1 MKMFVC
7 FRKNTCPYFE
17 ESRIKTVLTERDG
30 LRAENAQL
38 RQHYAMAEDRI
49 KRLEAQIA
57 SLTGELKNVKHDNEK
72 LRHKLLSISEIEEEE
87 EKRPSVR
94 PPGKRRGAPIGHK
107 GATRK
112 TPVPP
117 DRIVEVQLDSCPKC
131 KSTELSLC
139 KGAYDHSQEDLEI
152 RRITT
157 LFRHYKYWCRHCKKV
172 VYGTGEGELPNS
184 YIGPN
189 MKIIIELLRYNS
201 GLPYGKVQGI
211 CKNLFGI
218 DITGAGLVYMDN
230 LMSSSGQGAYEKIGR
245 DILISDKLHIDETG
259 WKLDKDNYWLWCFA
273 NHHNAFY
280 RIDKSRGS
288 KVINDTIGNFGG
300 FVISD
305 FFSAYNAMDAKN
317 RAKCNSHLLKDV
329 NEVSEVCEDNV
340 ATAFLGGLKEILKHG
355 IDCYNQFIDGKLTK
369 NYLREKRNE
378 LIQKTNGLCAA
389 ALAYDKAE
397 TLRNRMM
404 KYMDEI
410 FRYLEYPDIVDPTNN
425 FCERQLRPDVIMRNN
440 THGSRSRNGL
450 RNHSVMM
457 TLLETAKLRKLNAKE
472 ILLALL
478 KRDENRS
485 AELFDAKPPCNTS

>member
-1 MKMFVC
+1 MFFC
-7 FRKNTCPYFE
+7 FKKNTCPYFE
-17 ESRIKTVLTERDG
+17 DSFIKAVMAERDK

-38 RQHYAMAEDRI
+38 RQYYALAEDKIR
-49 KRLEAQIA
+49 RLEAQIT
-57 SLTGELKNVKHDNEK
+57 SLTGELKNVKHENEK
-72 LRHKLLSISEIEEEE
+72 LRHKLLSISETEEEE
-87 EKRPSVR
+87 EKHPSVR
-94 PPGKRRGAPIGHK
+94 LPGKRRGAPIGHK

-117 DRIVEVQLDSCPKC
+117 DRIVEVQLESCPKC
-131 KSTELSLC
+131 KSAELSLC
-139 KGAYDHSQEDLEI
+139 KDVYDHAQEDIEI
-152 RRITT
+152 HRITT
-157 LFRHYKYWCRHCKKV
+157 LFRHYKYYCRHCKGI
-172 VYGTGEGELPNS
+172 VYGTGEGEMPNS

-189 MKIIIELLRYNS
+189 MKIAVELLRYQS
-201 GLPYGKVQGI
+201 GLPYGKIRGI
-211 CKNLFGI
+211 CKDIFGI

-230 LMSSSGQGAYEKIGR
+230 FMSSNGQGVYEKIGR
-245 DILISDKLHIDETG
+245 DILMSDKLHIDETG

-273 NHHNAFY
+273 NDRNAFY
-280 RIDKSRGS
+280 KIDQSRGS

-305 FFSAYNAMDAKN
+305 FFSAYSAMDAKN

-329 NEVSEVCEDNV
+329 KDISEVCEDDIV
-340 ATAFLGGLKEILKHG
+340 MAFLGGLKEILKHG

-369 NYLREKRNE
+369 NDLQGKRNE
-378 LIQKTNGLCAA
+378 LIRKTNKLCATT
-389 ALAYDKAE
+389 LAYDKAE
-397 TLRNRMM
+397 TLRKRTI

-425 FCERQLRPDVIMRNN
+425 FCERQLRQNVIMRNN
-440 THGSRSRNGL
+440 THGSRSFNGI

-472 ILLALL
+472 ILLALV
-478 KRDENRS
+478 KRNGKKS